1 MKAPPINNS
10 VMHWLADC
18 KIQQRGKKKKIIVL
32 LQGIDIDIKRKG
44 AKT

>member
-1 MKAPPINNS
+1 LQIARYNKGE
-10 VMHWLADC
+10 
-18 KIQQRGKKKKIIVL
+18 KEKIIVL